1 MEEVAMVG
9 ASRSPFFAD
18 PGLTAMPHLRTVR
31 PMNTI
36 DLQNALL
43 RLLGPAL

>member
-1 MEEVAMVG
+1 MVG
-9 ASRSPFFAD
+9 ASRSPIFAN

-36 DLQNALL
+36 DRKNALL